1 MASGRERL
9 RLVTPPPAATTAT
22 PDPDGVLAH
31 PAGRARTGVPVPAAR
46 PDRRR
51 VLLVGD
57 GTRDLPAREGRSV
70 VGHLGDRSSDPVV
83 VDLRRD
89 APRLVTLGRP
99 EDAVEVA
106 RATRAGTVVLSADD
120 LGPARTNDLVH
131 RLSRDGRH
139 VEVLTAVHGV
149 DRHRLRAAAGQG
161 GAVLAVHPVGRFT
174 WREGVKRATDV
185 VLASLLLVLCAPVLA
200 AAALAV
206 RVADGP
212 DVLFRQQRVGRDGTV
227 FTLFKLRTM
236 VTDAEQR
243 LEDLLRHNEAA
254 GPMFKM
260 RDDPR
265 VTRVGK
271 VLRSTSLDELPQLV
285 NVLRGE
291 MSLVGPRPAL
301 PREVAQW
308 DDGLRERLRV
318 RPGITGPWQV
328 HGRFT
333 ASLDEYERLD
343 VGYVDNWTLWGDLRL
358 LVLTVPAV
366 LGRHGAA

>member
-1 MASGRERL
+1 MVSGRERL
-9 RLVTPPPAATTAT
+9 RLVAPPPAAPAGSVDVGRV
-22 PDPDGVLAH
+22 PEH
-31 PAGRARTGVPVPAAR
+31 PAGSARTGVATR
-46 PDRRR
+46 PTRADRRR

-57 GTRDLPAREGRSV
+57 TARDLPARHGRTV
-70 VGHLGDRSSDPVV
+70 VGHLGDRCADPVV

-120 LGPARTNDLVH
+120 LGPARTDDLVR

-139 VEVLTAVHGV
+139 VEVLTAVRGV
-149 DRHRLRAAAGQG
+149 GRHRLRTTSGQA
-161 GAVLAVHPVGRFT
+161 GAVVAVAPVGRYT
-174 WREGVKRATDV
+174 WREGAKRATDV
-185 VLASLLLVLCAPVLA
+185 LLASVLLVLCAPVLA

-206 RVADGP
+206 RAVDGP
-212 DVLFRQQRVGRDGTV
+212 GVVFRQRRVGRDGTV
-227 FTLFKLRTM
+227 FTLLKLRTM
-236 VTDAEQR
+236 VTDAEQQ
-243 LEDLLRHNEAA
+243 LGDLLRHNEAA

-265 VTRVGK
+265 VTRVGR

-318 RPGITGPWQV
+318 RPGLTGPWQV

-333 ASLDEYERLD
+333 ASLEEYERLD
-343 VGYVDNWTLWGDLRL
+343 VGYVDNWTLLGDLQL